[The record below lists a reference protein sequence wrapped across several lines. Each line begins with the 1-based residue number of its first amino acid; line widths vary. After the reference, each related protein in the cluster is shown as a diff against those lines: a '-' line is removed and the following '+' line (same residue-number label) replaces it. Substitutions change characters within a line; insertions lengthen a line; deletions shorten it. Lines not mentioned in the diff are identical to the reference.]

1 MTEQKS
7 SDPNLPAT
15 RGYSNFVLGALFV
28 VYVFNFVDRQI
39 LAILIQPIKED
50 LGVSD
55 TMMGLLTGPIF
66 VISYTL
72 AGLPLA
78 RWADRHSR
86 VWLITLGM
94 VVWSAMTVA
103 SGFARNFTALAAA
116 RLGVG
121 LGEASFT
128 PSAHSLISDY
138 FPPERRA
145 TALAIFAAGAS
156 LGSIAGY
163 LGGGYI
169 GQYVG
174 WHEAF
179 LYVGAP
185 GLVAAVIF
193 RFTVRDPIRGAY
205 DGPKAK
211 ASEPEEPLREVL
223 RYLMTRRSY
232 VFIVASAMLHG
243 FSSYG
248 SGYWIPTFLIRVH
261 GLSLSEVGILLGAII
276 GVLGLVGQIIG
287 GRLSDAL
294 GKRDPRWYMWM
305 PAISSIIALPFLVG
319 FLLIPDLYWAVGCYM
334 LGGWAV
340 NMWTGPTYAMAQGVA
355 KPHMRSMAAAIVI
368 FMLNLVG
375 AALGPLIV
383 GVLNDWLDPRF
394 GAEAVRYSLLIVI
407 VPHTLASIFNLLA
420 ARTLREDLRA
430 ASA

>member
-1 MTEQKS
+1 MTSQQS
-7 SDPNLPAT
+7 SHPLPPET
-15 RGYSNFVLGALFV
+15 PSYSNYVLAALFV
-28 VYVFNFVDRQI
+28 VYIFNFVDRQI

-55 TMMGLLTGPIF
+55 TMMGLLTGPVF
-66 VISYTL
+66 VVSYTL

-86 VWLITLGM
+86 VWLITVGLAM
-94 VVWSAMTVA
+94 WSAMTVA
-103 SGFARNFTALAAA
+103 SGLARSFTQLAVA

-138 FPPERRA
+138 FPAHRRA

-156 LGSIAGY
+156 LGTIAGY

-169 GQYVG
+169 GEYIG

-179 LYVGAP
+179 FYVGAP
-185 GLVAAVIF
+185 GLIVAVIF
-193 RFTVRDPIRGAY
+193 RWTVRDPVRGAY
-205 DGPKAK
+205 DGPQ
-211 ASEPEEPLREVL
+211 ASARNEPLSEVL
-223 RYLMTRRSY
+223 RYLITRRSY

-248 SGYWIPTFLIRVH
+248 AGYWIPTFLIRVH
-261 GLSLSEVGILLGAII
+261 DLSLSEVGIILGAFV
-276 GVLGLVGQIIG
+276 GVASFVGQIVG
-287 GRLSDAL
+287 GRISDSLA
-294 GKRDPRWYMWM
+294 GRDSRWYMWV
-305 PAISSIIALPFLVG
+305 PAISSLVALPFLVA
-319 FLLIPDLYWAVGCYM
+319 FLLIPNLYWAVGCYVV
-334 LGGWAV
+334 GGTAV

-355 KPHMRSMAAAIVI
+355 KPSMRSMAAAIVI

-383 GVLNDWLDPRF
+383 GILNDWLDPRF
-394 GAEAVRYSLLIVI
+394 GAEAIRYSLMIVI

-420 ARTLREDLRA
+420 ARTLPEDLQK
-430 ASA
+430 ASS

>member
-1 MTEQKS
+1 MQNR
-7 SDPNLPAT
+7 SDSP
-15 RGYSNFVLGALFV
+15 GYSNFVLAALFV
-28 VYVFNFVDRQI
+28 VYIFNFVDRQI
-39 LAILIQPIKED
+39 LSILIQPIKED

-55 TMMGLLTGPIF
+55 TLMGLLTGPVF

-86 VWLITLGM
+86 VWMITVGM
-94 VVWSAMTVA
+94 VVWSVMTAA
-103 SGFARNFTALAAA
+103 SGIARSYLQLAAA

-128 PSAHSLISDY
+128 PAAHSLISDY

-169 GQYVG
+169 GQYIG

-179 LYVGAP
+179 LYVGLP

-193 RFTVRDPIRGAY
+193 RLTVRDPVRGAH
-205 DGPKAK
+205 DPPRTDEGDE
-211 ASEPEEPLREVL
+211 SLRDVI
-223 RYLMTRRSY
+223 RYLASRRSFIY
-232 VFIVASAMLHG
+232 IVASAMLHG

-248 SGYWIPTFLIRVH
+248 AGSWIPTFLIRVH
-261 GLSLSEVGILLGAII
+261 GLTLSEVGIILGAFV
-276 GVLGLVGQIIG
+276 GVAGFAGQIIG
-287 GRLSDAL
+287 GRISDSL
-294 GKRDPRWYMWM
+294 GKRDPRWYMWT
-305 PAISSIIALPFLVG
+305 PAIASVVALPFLVA
-319 FLLIPDLYWAVGCYM
+319 FLLFEDLYWAVACYVV
-334 LGGWAV
+334 GGWMM

-355 KPHMRSMAAAIVI
+355 KPHMRAMAAAIVI
-368 FMLNLVG
+368 FMLSLVG

-383 GVLNDWLDPRF
+383 GILNDWLEPRL

-420 ARTLREDLRA
+420 TRTLREDLRA
-430 ASA
+430 ASE

>member
-1 MTEQKS
+1 MTQGNLF
-7 SDPNLPAT
+7 DPKQQDSP
-15 RGYSNFVLGALFV
+15 GYSNFVLGALFV
-28 VYVFNFVDRQI
+28 VYIFNFVDRQI

-55 TMMGLLTGPIF
+55 TMMGLLTGPVF
-66 VISYTL
+66 VISYLL
-72 AGLPLA
+72 AGLPMA

-86 VWLITLGM
+86 VWLITVGM

-103 SGFARNFTALAAA
+103 SGLARNFMHLAVA

-138 FPPERRA
+138 FPPDRRA
-145 TALAIFAAGAS
+145 TALAIFAAGAA

-169 GQYVG
+169 GQYIG

-185 GLVAAVIF
+185 GLLAAVVF
-193 RFTVRDPIRGAY
+193 RWTVRDPVRGAF
-205 DGPKAK
+205 DGPKTGTADQ
-211 ASEPEEPLREVL
+211 PLGEVL
-223 RYLMTRRSY
+223 RYLIRRRSY
-232 VFIVASAMLHG
+232 VLIVASAMLHG

-248 SGYWIPTFLIRVH
+248 SSYWIPTFLIRVH
-261 GLSLSEVGILLGAII
+261 GLSLSQVGLILGGIV
-276 GVLGLVGQIIG
+276 GVAGFVGQIIG
-287 GRLSDAL
+287 GRISDAM
-294 GKRDPRWYMWM
+294 GRRDLRWYMWT
-305 PAISSIIALPFLVG
+305 PAISSIVALPFLVA
-319 FLLIPDLYWAVGCYM
+319 FLLIPNLYWAIGFYM

-368 FMLNLVG
+368 FMLSLVG
-375 AALGPLIV
+375 AGLGPLIV
-383 GVLNDWLDPRF
+383 GVLNDWLEPRF
-394 GAEAVRYSLLIVI
+394 GAEAVRYSLLVVI
-407 VPHTLASIFNLLA
+407 VPHTLASIFNLMA
-420 ARTLREDLRA
+420 ARTLREDLRE
-430 ASA
+430 ASS

>member
-1 MTEQKS
+1 MTTPTS
-7 SDPNLPAT
+7 ADPNQPAT
-15 RGYSNFVLGALFV
+15 KGYSNFVLGALFV
-28 VYVFNFVDRQI
+28 VYIFNFVDRQI

-55 TMMGLLTGPIF
+55 TMMGLLTGPVF

-78 RWADRHSR
+78 RWGDRHSR
-86 VWLITLGM
+86 VWLITVGM

-103 SGFARNFTALAAA
+103 SGLARNFVQLAVA

-145 TALAIFAAGAS
+145 TALAIFAAGAG

-193 RFTVRDPIRGAY
+193 RWTVRDPVRGAH
-205 DGPKAK
+205 DGPNAG
-211 ASEPEEPLREVL
+211 SSGREEPFREVL
-223 RYLMTRRSY
+223 RYLSTRRSY
-232 VFIVASAMLHG
+232 VFIVCSAMLHG

-248 SGYWIPTFLIRVH
+248 SSYWIPTFLIRVH
-261 GLSLSEVGILLGAII
+261 GLSLSEVGLILGAII
-276 GVLGLVGQIIG
+276 GVASFIGQIFG
-287 GRLSDAL
+287 GRISDAL
-294 GKRDPRWYMWM
+294 GRRDPRWYMWM
-305 PAISSIIALPFLVG
+305 PALSSIFALPFLVA
-319 FLLIPDLYWAVGCYM
+319 FLLIPNLYWAVGCYM

-355 KPHMRSMAAAIVI
+355 KPHMRAMAAAIVI

-383 GVLNDWLDPRF
+383 GMLNDWLEPRF
-394 GAEAVRYSLLIVI
+394 GVEAVRYSLLIVI

-420 ARTLREDLRA
+420 ARTLREDLRE
-430 ASA
+430 ASS

>member
-1 MTEQKS
+1 MPEQS
-7 SDPNLPAT
+7 RRAT
-15 RGYSNFVLGALFV
+15 PGYSNFVLGALFV
-28 VYVFNFVDRQI
+28 VYIFNFVDRQI

-55 TMMGLLTGPIF
+55 TLMGLLTGPIF
-66 VISYTL
+66 VVSYTL

-86 VWLITLGM
+86 VWLITGGM
-94 VVWSAMTVA
+94 LVWSAMTVA
-103 SGFARNFTALAAA
+103 SGFARNFMQLAVA

-121 LGEASFT
+121 LGEATFT
-128 PSAHSLISDY
+128 PAAHSLISDY

-156 LGSIAGY
+156 LGSNLGY

-185 GLVAAVIF
+185 GVVGALIF
-193 RFTVRDPIRGAY
+193 RWTVRDPVRGAY
-205 DGPKAK
+205 DAPRA
-211 ASEPEEPLREVL
+211 AETEDSLRVVL
-223 RYLMTRRSY
+223 SYLLSRRSFVY
-232 VFIVASAMLHG
+232 IVASAMLHG

-248 SGYWIPTFLIRVH
+248 AGYWVPTFLIRVH
-261 GLSLSEVGILLGAII
+261 QLELSEVGLLLG
-276 GVLGLVGQIIG
+276 GVVGVASFVGQIVG
-287 GRLSDAL
+287 GRVSDSVGGA
-294 GKRDPRWYMWM
+294 DPRWYMWT
-305 PAISSIIALPFLVG
+305 PAITSVLALPLLVA
-319 FLLIPDLYWAVGCYM
+319 FLLLPGLYGAIACYT
-334 LGGWAV
+334 LAGLVV

-368 FMLNLVG
+368 AMISLVG
-375 AALGPLIV
+375 AALGPLVV

-394 GAEAVRYSLLIVI
+394 GVEAVRYSLLIVI
-407 VPHTLASIFNLLA
+407 VPHTLAAIFNLLA
-420 ARTLREDLRA
+420 ARTLREDLQE
-430 ASA
+430 ASS

>member
-1 MTEQKS
+1 MTDPKH
-7 SDPNLPAT
+7 SDSP
-15 RGYSNFVLGALFV
+15 GYSNFVLGALFV
-28 VYVFNFVDRQI
+28 VYIFNFVDRQI
-39 LAILIQPIKED
+39 LAILMQPIKED

-55 TMMGLLTGPIF
+55 TMMGILTGPVF
-66 VISYTL
+66 VITYML

-86 VWLITLGM
+86 VWLITGGL

-103 SGFARNFTALAAA
+103 SGMARNFIQLAAA

-128 PSAHSLISDY
+128 PAAHSLIADY
-138 FPPERRA
+138 FPPQRRA

-179 LYVGAP
+179 LYVGFP
-185 GLVAAVIF
+185 GLIAAVIF
-193 RFTVRDPIRGAY
+193 RLTVRDPVRGAY
-205 DGPKAK
+205 DAPRT
-211 ASEPEEPLREVL
+211 ETRDEPLREVL
-223 RYLMTRRSY
+223 GYLMRRRSF

-248 SGYWIPTFLIRVH
+248 AGYWVPTFLIRVH
-261 GLSLSEVGILLGAII
+261 HLSL
-276 GVLGLVGQIIG
+276 GVAGFGGQIIG
-287 GRLSDAL
+287 GRISDLL
-294 GKRDPRWYMWM
+294 GNRDPRWYMWT
-305 PAISSIIALPFLVG
+305 PAIASVVALPFLVA
-319 FLLIPDLYWAVGCYM
+319 FLLLPDLYWAVGCYT
-334 LGGWAV
+334 LGGLAV

-375 AALGPLIV
+375 AGLGPLIV
-383 GVLNDWLDPRF
+383 GILNDWLDPRF
-394 GAEAVRYSLLIVI
+394 GVEAVRYSLLIVI
-407 VPHTLASIFNLLA
+407 VPHTLASIFNLMA
-420 ARTLREDLRA
+420 ARTLREDLRE

>member
-1 MTEQKS
+1 MTDPKH
-7 SDPNLPAT
+7 SDSP
-15 RGYSNFVLGALFV
+15 GYSNFVLGALFV
-28 VYVFNFVDRQI
+28 VYIFNFVDRQI

-55 TMMGLLTGPIF
+55 TMMGILTGPVF
-66 VISYTL
+66 VITYML

-86 VWLITLGM
+86 VWLITGGL

-103 SGFARNFTALAAA
+103 SGMARNFIQLAAA

-128 PSAHSLISDY
+128 PAAHSLIADY
-138 FPPERRA
+138 FPPQRRA

-179 LYVGAP
+179 LYVGFP
-185 GLVAAVIF
+185 GLIAAVIF
-193 RFTVRDPIRGAY
+193 RLTVRDPVRGAY
-205 DGPKAK
+205 DAPRT
-211 ASEPEEPLREVL
+211 ETRDEPLREVL
-223 RYLMTRRSY
+223 GYLMRRRSF

-248 SGYWIPTFLIRVH
+248 AGYWVPTFLIRVH
-261 GLSLSEVGILLGAII
+261 HLSLSEVGVILGAIV
-276 GVLGLVGQIIG
+276 GVAGFGGQIIG
-287 GRLSDAL
+287 GRISDLL
-294 GKRDPRWYMWM
+294 GNRDPRWYMWT
-305 PAISSIIALPFLVG
+305 PAIASVVALPFLVA
-319 FLLIPDLYWAVGCYM
+319 FLLLPDLYWAVGCYT
-334 LGGWAV
+334 LGGLAV

-375 AALGPLIV
+375 AGLGPLIV
-383 GVLNDWLDPRF
+383 GILNDWLDPRF
-394 GAEAVRYSLLIVI
+394 GVEAVRYSLLIVI
-407 VPHTLASIFNLLA
+407 VPHTLASIFNLMA
-420 ARTLREDLRA
+420 ARTLREDLRE

>member
-1 MTEQKS
+1 MTVQKGPES
-7 SDPNLPAT
+7 P
-15 RGYSNFVLGALFV
+15 RYSNYVLGALFV
-28 VYVFNFVDRQI
+28 VYIFNFVDRQI
-39 LAILIQPIKED
+39 LSILIQPIKED

-55 TMMGLLTGPIF
+55 TLMGLLTGPVF

-86 VWLITLGM
+86 VWLITIGM
-94 VVWSAMTVA
+94 VVWSVMTVA
-103 SGFARNFTALAAA
+103 SGFARTFAQLAAA

-128 PSAHSLISDY
+128 PAAHSLITDY
-138 FPPERRA
+138 FPPQRRA

-156 LGSIAGY
+156 MGTIAGY

-169 GQYVG
+169 GQYFG

-185 GLVAAVIF
+185 GLLAALIF
-193 RFTVRDPIRGAY
+193 RWTVRDPVRGAF
-205 DGPKAK
+205 DAQRGD
-211 ASEPEEPLREVL
+211 ASGESLRVVL
-223 RYLMTRRSY
+223 GYLASRRSFT
-232 VFIVASAMLHG
+232 FIVASAMLHG

-248 SGYWIPTFLIRVH
+248 AGTWVPTFLIRVH
-261 GLSLSEVGILLGAII
+261 QLELSQVGIILGAFV
-276 GVLGLVGQIIG
+276 GVASFVGQIVG
-287 GRLSDAL
+287 GRMADLLAR
-294 GKRDPRWYMWM
+294 RDPRWYMWL
-305 PAISSIIALPFLVG
+305 PGIASVVALPFLVA
-319 FLLIPDLYWAVGCYM
+319 FLLLPDLYWAVACYVV
-334 LGGWAV
+334 GGFAM

-355 KPHMRSMAAAIVI
+355 RPHMRAMAAAIVI
-368 FMLNLVG
+368 FMLSLVG

-383 GVLNDWLDPRF
+383 GILNDWLDPRF

-420 ARTLREDLRA
+420 ARTLREDLRE

>member
-1 MTEQKS
+1 MTEATQTPPSEFS
-7 SDPNLPAT
+7 SSP
-15 RGYSNFVLGALFV
+15 RYSNYVLGALFV

-66 VISYTL
+66 VVSYTL

-86 VWLITLGM
+86 VSLITAGM
-94 VVWSAMTVA
+94 LVWSAMTVA
-103 SGFARNFTALAAA
+103 SGLARSFAALAVA

-145 TALAIFAAGAS
+145 TALAIFAGGAS

-169 GQYVG
+169 GQYIG

-185 GLVAAVIF
+185 GLIAALVF
-193 RFTVRDPIRGAY
+193 RWTVRDPVRGAY
-205 DGPKAK
+205 DGPNRVTRDQ
-211 ASEPEEPLREVL
+211 PLGEVL
-223 RYLMTRRSY
+223 RYLLSRRSY

-248 SGYWIPTFLIRVH
+248 SSYWIPTFLIRVH
-261 GLSLSEVGILLGAII
+261 GLSLSEVGIVLGAII
-276 GVLGLVGQIIG
+276 GVSGLVGQILG
-287 GRLSDAL
+287 GRLSDVL
-294 GKRDPRWYMWM
+294 GRRDARWYMWL
-305 PAISSIIALPFLVG
+305 PAISSIVALPFLVS
-319 FLLIPDLYWAVGCYM
+319 FLLIPNLYWAVGCYM

-383 GVLNDWLDPRF
+383 GILNDVLDPRF
-394 GAEAVRYSLLIVI
+394 GVEAIRYSLLIVI

-420 ARTLREDLRA
+420 ARNLRQDLQE
-430 ASA
+430 ASS

>member
-1 MTEQKS
+1 MTNSRPAESPGS
-7 SDPNLPAT
+7 S
-15 RGYSNFVLGALFV
+15 GYSNFVLAALFV
-28 VYVFNFVDRQI
+28 VYIFNFVDRQI

-66 VISYTL
+66 VISYTF
-72 AGLPLA
+72 AGLPFA

-86 VWLITLGM
+86 VWLITAGM
-94 VVWSAMTVA
+94 VVWSAFTVA
-103 SGFARNFTALAAA
+103 SGLTRTFAQLAAA

-121 LGEASFT
+121 LGEATFT
-128 PSAHSLISDY
+128 PAAHSLIADY
-138 FPPERRA
+138 FPAHRRA

-156 LGSIAGY
+156 AGTIAGY

-185 GLVAAVIF
+185 GVVAAVIF
-193 RFTVRDPIRGAY
+193 RWTVRDPVRGAY
-205 DGPKAK
+205 DAPRSDADNV
-211 ASEPEEPLREVL
+211 SDESLRDVL
-223 RYLMTRRSY
+223 RYLLNRRSF

-248 SGYWIPTFLIRVH
+248 AGAWVPAFLIRVH
-261 GLSLSEVGILLGAII
+261 HLELSQVGIILGAIV
-276 GVLGLVGQIIG
+276 GVASFVGQIAG
-287 GRLSDAL
+287 GRIADSL
-294 GKRDPRWYMWM
+294 GKRDVRWYMWT
-305 PAISSIIALPFLVG
+305 PAITSVVALPFLVA
-319 FLLIPDLYWAVGCYM
+319 FLLLPDLYWAVACYAF
-334 LGGWAV
+334 GGWMM
-340 NMWTGPTYAMAQGVA
+340 NMWTGPSYAMAQGVA

-368 FMLNLVG
+368 FMLSLVG

-383 GVLNDWLDPRF
+383 GILNDWLEPRF

-407 VPHTLASIFNLLA
+407 VPHTLASIFNVMA
-420 ARTLREDLRA
+420 TRTLREDLQE